1 MKKIISNLSVMIFVI
16 GCAIVEITTWLIDS
30 YIMFY
35 IGIVIVIVGIIGMI
49 IQGKIKKVIDFI
61 INYF

>member
-1 MKKIISNLSVMIFVI
+1 
-16 GCAIVEITTWLIDS
+16 
-30 YIMFY
+30 MFY

>member
-1 MKKIISNLSVMIFVI
+1 MKKIISNLSIIIFVI

-30 YIMFY
+30 YVMFY

-49 IQGKIKKVIDFI
+49 IQGKIKKIGRAHV
-61 INYF
+61 

>member
-1 MKKIISNLSVMIFVI
+1 M
-16 GCAIVEITTWLIDS
+16 EITTWLIDS
-30 YIMFY
+30 YVMFY
-35 IGIVIVIVGIIGMI
+35 IGMVIVIVGIIGMI